1 MTDDAEITVECNPF
15 SLGDQFFEKVSEC
28 KVNRLSIGLQSAND
42 GERRILGR
50 RAGKSEVQ
58 SVVSRA
64 KKAGINNISL
74 DVMLG
79 VPGKTKENLKSTLD
93 FCISS
98 GCAGSLQLLHSKNR
112 GEYAVF
118 CMRDKLPFPSDDDTA
133 DMYLFMC
140 EYLEEHGIM
149 QYEISNF
156 AVSGFESRHNLK
168 YWHDEEYLCI
178 GASAHSFL
186 GGKRTYYPRDIEY
199 FISGNERLTEGD
211 GGDEEEFCMLALRL
225 REGLTQ
231 ERFYAR
237 FHHEIPQKML
247 ESAKQYEKY
256 GLCRTVRAAEFL

>member
-1 MTDDAEITVECNPF
+1 M
-15 SLGDQFFEKVSEC
+15 
-28 KVNRLSIGLQSAND
+28 QSAND

-50 RAGKSEVQ
+50 RAGKSEVLG
-58 SVVSRA
+58 VVSRA

-79 VPGKTKENLKSTLD
+79 VPGQTKESLKSTLD

-98 GCAGSLQLLHSKNR
+98 GVPHLSCYILKIEENTPFFR
-112 GEYAVF
+112 
-118 CMRDKLPFPSDDDTA
+118 MRDKLPFPSDDDTA

-156 AVSGFESRHNLK
+156 AVPGFESRHNLK
-168 YWHDEEYLCI
+168 YWHDEEYLGI

-247 ESAKQYEKY
+247 VSAKQYEKY
-256 GLCRTVRAAEFL
+256 GLCSCESGGISLTRRGFLLSNSVISEIIL

>member
-1 MTDDAEITVECNPF
+1 MT
-15 SLGDQFFEKVSEC
+15 
-28 KVNRLSIGLQSAND
+28 ANV
-42 GERRILGR
+42 G
-50 RAGKSEVQ
+50 AGKSEVQ

-79 VPGKTKENLKSTLD
+79 VPGQTKESLKSTLD

-98 GCAGSLQLLHSKNR
+98 GVPHLSCYILKIEENTPFFR
-112 GEYAVF
+112 
-118 CMRDKLPFPSDDDTA
+118 MRDKLPFPSDDDTA

-156 AVSGFESRHNLK
+156 AVPGFESRHNLK
-168 YWHDEEYLCI
+168 YWHDEEYLGI

-256 GLCRTVRAAEFL
+256 GLCSCESGGIFLTRRGFLLSNSVISEIIL

>member
-1 MTDDAEITVECNPF
+1 
-15 SLGDQFFEKVSEC
+15 
-28 KVNRLSIGLQSAND
+28 
-42 GERRILGR
+42 
-50 RAGKSEVQ
+50 
-58 SVVSRA
+58 
-64 KKAGINNISL
+64 
-74 DVMLG
+74 
-79 VPGKTKENLKSTLD
+79 
-93 FCISS
+93 
-98 GCAGSLQLLHSKNR
+98 
-112 GEYAVF
+112 
-118 CMRDKLPFPSDDDTA
+118 
-133 DMYLFMC
+133 MC

-156 AVSGFESRHNLK
+156 AVPGFESRHNLK
-168 YWHDEEYLCI
+168 YWHDEEYLGI

-256 GLCRTVRAAEFL
+256 GLCSCESGGIFSDAARIFTLQLRNIRNYLIDINISGLVICFTSPFFVLFGRL

>member
-1 MTDDAEITVECNPF
+1 
-15 SLGDQFFEKVSEC
+15 
-28 KVNRLSIGLQSAND
+28 
-42 GERRILGR
+42 
-50 RAGKSEVQ
+50 
-58 SVVSRA
+58 
-64 KKAGINNISL
+64 
-74 DVMLG
+74 MLG
-79 VPGKTKENLKSTLD
+79 VPGQTKESLKSTLD

-98 GCAGSLQLLHSKNR
+98 GVPHLSCYILKIEENTPFFR
-112 GEYAVF
+112 
-118 CMRDKLPFPSDDDTA
+118 MRDKLPFPSDDDTA

-156 AVSGFESRHNLK
+156 AVPGFESRHNLK
-168 YWHDEEYLCI
+168 YWHDEEYLGI

-237 FHHEIPQKML
+237 FHHEIPQKCL
-247 ESAKQYEKY
+247 
-256 GLCRTVRAAEFL
+256 

>member
-1 MTDDAEITVECNPF
+1 
-15 SLGDQFFEKVSEC
+15 
-28 KVNRLSIGLQSAND
+28 
-42 GERRILGR
+42 
-50 RAGKSEVQ
+50 
-58 SVVSRA
+58 
-64 KKAGINNISL
+64 
-74 DVMLG
+74 MLG
-79 VPGKTKENLKSTLD
+79 VPGQTKESLKSTLD

-98 GCAGSLQLLHSKNR
+98 GVPHLSCYILKIEENTPFFR
-112 GEYAVF
+112 
-118 CMRDKLPFPSDDDTA
+118 MRDKLPFPSDDDTA

-156 AVSGFESRHNLK
+156 AVPGFESRHNLK
-168 YWHDEEYLCI
+168 YWHDEEYLGI

-211 GGDEEEFCMLALRL
+211 GGDEEEFCMLDLRL

-237 FHHEIPQKML
+237 FHHGIPQKML

-256 GLCRTVRAAEFL
+256 GLCSCESGGISLTRRGFLLSNSVISEIIL